1 MKRFVFAGFFSVMF
15 VCAGIAF
22 GKTPA
27 DTTQLKAQPI
37 YGKEA
42 KVVAYILDN
51 NHYRKLSLNDSLSAS
66 ILTEYIKS
74 LDNNKQYFTASDIA
88 GFEKYRYSIDD
99 LTRSENVDV
108 AFEIFAVFRTRFNE
122 RMNYIMNKLI
132 SEKFDYSADEYY
144 ETD

>member
-1 MKRFVFAGFFSVMF
+1 MKRFVFAGFFSVALI
-15 VCAGIAF
+15 CAGIAF

-27 DTTQLKAQPI
+27 DTTKLKAKPI

-51 NHYRKLSLNDSLSAS
+51 NHYRKISLNDSLSAT

-88 GFEKYRYSIDD
+88 GFEKYRYAIDD
-99 LTRSENVDV
+99 MTRAENVDV
-108 AFEIFAVFRTRFNE
+108 AF
-122 RMNYIMNKLI
+122 
-132 SEKFDYSADEYY
+132 
-144 ETD
+144 